1 MTLPP
6 RLAELVRQRAL
17 GRCEYCRMHQSLQGG
32 TFHLEHIVPLS
43 RGGASTEGNL
53 ALACPGC
60 NLRKTDRVTAIDPDS
75 GEEVPLFH
83 PRTDAW
89 IRHFGWDGERV
100 VGKTPT
106 GRATV
111 ALLQLNHPRRIRI
124 RVAEAG
130 FDLFPPE

>member
-1 MTLPP
+1 MNVPA
-6 RLAELVRQRAL
+6 RLAKLVRERAV

-32 TFHLEHIVPLS
+32 AFHLEHVVPLS
-43 RGGASTEGNL
+43 RGGASTEDNL

-60 NLRKTDRVTAIDPDS
+60 NLRKADRLTAMDPDS
-75 GEEVPLFH
+75 GAEVPLFH
-83 PRTDAW
+83 PRKDPW
-89 IRHFGWDGERV
+89 SRHFAWDGERV
-100 VGKTPT
+100 VGKTPS

-124 RVAEAG
+124 RMAEAG